1 MLNYLMTTGRP
12 ENELIDKLQ
21 QKAEKKGYAQGFAKG
36 KAEAAAQIVRYL
48 KQAGYDLDSI
58 NKITGISLEELRKL

>member
-21 QKAEKKGYAQGFAKG
+21 QKAEDKGFAQGFAKG
-36 KAEAAAQIVRYL
+36 KAEAAAQVARYL
-48 KQAGYDLDSI
+48 KQAGYKLNE
-58 NKITGISLEELRKL
+58 NKIINSETYFIYVLN

>member
-48 KQAGYDLDSI
+48 KQAGYKL
-58 NKITGISLEELRKL
+58 KAISKYTAIPLEELKKL